1 VTHERGHY
9 DRRTAEHQNGDAD
22 VEFRHGTRSAL
33 VVTGAALLSGLLIA
47 ASFLWF
53 ELYPVAWFALVPLLV
68 TALQAGTPAAAAWLG
83 WLCGLATNLPAFYW
97 LVYTIHVFG
106 GFPYLLAGV
115 LYALLTAFTAL
126 QFAAFTWF
134 AYRARVLT
142 LWPVAV
148 AAAWVSLEYWFP
160 NLFPWR
166 LANSQMHAVRLIQS
180 GDLAGPYLLSFVMV
194 WFAAGLAAAW
204 QERRFLPL
212 LGAGAAVV
220 GLWCYGWYRLPQVE
234 AAMHKAPTI
243 RVALVQGNV
252 GIAEKGDVRYF
263 EVNLEKYRQLSR
275 SVQHD
280 VDLLVWPETVH
291 QEWIPADAQ
300 TLAGKENPFPELATD
315 LIFGGLAY
323 RFVGADK
330 VEQLNSAF
338 WMQPG
343 GRLGGRY
350 DKRILMPFGEYIPGG
365 ELVPAVYALSPS
377 TGRLTAGQE
386 ERVFA
391 LANGARVGQLICFE
405 DIVGTMPRKTTRA
418 GANVLVTILNDAW
431 YGKSAAPYQ
440 HQALAIWR
448 AIENRRYLLRGSNTG
463 VTSIVDAA
471 GRVQAE
477 GGLFTEEVVT
487 GEAKLLEESTVYG
500 YVGEGLPWAA
510 SVATG
515 ATWFVFWRRRGTT
528 GKSPRRSTTG
538 ATR

>member
-1 VTHERGHY
+1 VTHERGNY
-9 DRRTAEHQNGDAD
+9 DRRTAEHQNGDAHT
-22 VEFRHGTRSAL
+22 EFCRGTGGAL
-33 VVTGAALLSGLLIA
+33 VATGAALLSGLLVA

-53 ELYPVAWFALVPLLV
+53 ELYPVAWFAFVPLLV
-68 TALQAGTPAAAAWLG
+68 TALQARTPAAAARLG

-115 LYALLTAFTAL
+115 VYALLTAFTAL

-134 AYRARVLT
+134 AYQARVFA

-166 LANSQMHAVRLIQS
+166 LANSQMHALRLIQS

-194 WFAAGLAAAW
+194 WWAAGLAAAYMR
-204 QERRFLPL
+204 RRFSL
-212 LGAGAAVV
+212 LVGPATALAA
-220 GLWCYGWYRLPQVE
+220 LWCYGWYRLPQVE
-234 AAMHKAPTI
+234 TAIERAPGM

-252 GIAEKGDVRYF
+252 GIAEKGDTRYF

-275 SVQHD
+275 AVQQD

-291 QEWIPADAQ
+291 QEWIPAEAQ
-300 TLAGKENPFPELATD
+300 TLVGKENPFPELATD

-323 RFVGADK
+323 RFVGSDK

-343 GRLGGRY
+343 GRLAGRY

-365 ELVPAVYALSPS
+365 ELVPAVYALSPA
-377 TGRLTAGQE
+377 TGRLTAGKE

-391 LANGARVGQLICFE
+391 LGNGARVGQLICFE

-431 YGKSAAPYQ
+431 YGDSAAPYQ

-471 GRVQAE
+471 GRVRAE
-477 GGLFTEEVVT
+477 GRLFTEEVVR
-487 GEAKLLEESTVYG
+487 GEAKLLEETTVYG
-500 YVGEGLPWAA
+500 AVGDGLAWVA
-510 SVATG
+510 SMATAVAC
-515 ATWFVFWRRRGTT
+515 FVVWRRRSVPRTSTALASTSGT
-528 GKSPRRSTTG
+528 
-538 ATR
+538 A